1 MILGIIYKKL
11 FKPHATM
18 ENWRYCMNMLMMKKH
33 SEFISGRNLLTQ
45 INYLLKAA
53 TTVYFGQSMSSND
66 LQSFMII

>member
-1 MILGIIYKKL
+1 
-11 FKPHATM
+11 
-18 ENWRYCMNMLMMKKH
+18 MMKKH